1 MNEIDNRIIEMEF
14 DNKRF
19 EKNAQ
24 ETIRTLQ
31 ALNES
36 MEFKEATKNLQGVQN
51 AFNSIKLDA
60 LSNAIDHIE
69 KRVSIFGQHVTNTVH
84 DTVNKIV
91 GLGKNV
97 YSEAFTIPKNTG
109 FKEYEL
115 QMNAIQTIW
124 ANTKD
129 KGTSMEDIKSAL
141 GELNEYADKTIY
153 NFSQMTD
160 NIGRFTSAGVD
171 LETSVKSIKGIA
183 NLAAIS
189 GSTSQQ
195 ASTAMYQL
203 SQALASGTVKLMDW
217 NSVVNAGMGGQNF
230 QNALKQT
237 AKEMGIVIDETKS
250 FRDTLESGW
259 LTSDVLVRTLEKY
272 TDLSTDLGRTATE
285 AATQVKTFTQLMDT
299 TKEFLG
305 SGWAQSWQYIIGDFE
320 EARDLFTLFSKKIE
334 SILQP
339 SIDARNEMLR
349 YWSQNGEINKEAEK
363 QLKEQ
368 EKVNNELDTI
378 AKRVISGEF
387 GNVDT
392 GRFKKLIAEGYDPN
406 AVQKRVDQM
415 LGIISSG
422 AEEAADEIDSVF
434 TGREMAIEGLK
445 NIFTELGKIAGAV
458 SGAFRDI
465 FPKTT
470 GEKLVEMSKA
480 LYDFSQ
486 TFKVSEK
493 TVERVRDTFRGIFS
507 TFSIGI
513 KVIKAVGSAFTAF
526 FSVLPKG
533 DNLIL
538 RITSTIGKTI
548 YNFNKMLDETQLLRN
563 VFTSFGKT
571 VGSVVILVTGT
582 IGVLIDKITSIANE
596 SGIVGVF
603 KTAYES
609 VKGFIGSISDAVN
622 SMGDIPVEGAE
633 TLVDGLKKPFSV
645 FDNFANKITTIA
657 KGIKKAL
664 TTLWGF
670 IKPVLTAIK
679 DAIIGTIGSDEV
691 DAVMQR
697 LKEAGL
703 IYLLVELANF
713 VKNVNNVGDIL
724 DGLADSLNAFTGA
737 VKAQV
742 LKTIAGALLILAAS
756 VIALSLIPANM
767 LKNGLIAISLLGVEL
782 AGIMAL
788 FMLLGKGKGK
798 ENKSNIFSTAAAIL
812 VLTTALGQL
821 LVAVTGFSLI
831 PTNMLLKGG
840 AAVAGALLVMALAV
854 RLLPSDKNVLMSA
867 AGILVLTTALNGL
880 ILPLTFLSLMPLDKL
895 QNGLIAFMI
904 ILGSVIIFAKA
915 MDKSADNL
923 LTASGGLALFAA
935 ALNML
940 ILPLSALALLPLA
953 MLLKGGVVI
962 GAFMAAAVMFANS
975 LPQNISDVGKA
986 GSYLIAIA
994 AALNLLVVPIALLSM
1009 LDPLKMVMGLTAVI
1023 VLLFALSSITDKIK
1037 DLGEDA
1043 PKISGSLLIL
1053 AAAIVALTAP
1063 IEFLSKLS
1071 VGELAT
1077 GLVPV
1082 LAIMA
1087 MLIATIAILKGPAI
1101 ETSIAGLAS
1110 LVGAIALLS
1119 GTVALLAGSDA
1130 GSIVTATLAIVGLMA
1145 AFAGLTALLGVI
1157 STTFPTVGV
1166 LVTALATGFVMF
1178 SAGVLGLVLAL
1189 NLLTAIDFNSFLDQI
1204 DSMKIVV
1211 EEFVSSLITGI
1222 SESIPKLAEALGE
1235 GFVILIETICESILE
1250 TASTILETIVELL
1263 GIIAENTAEITEKI
1277 VEIMVGVF
1285 TGALYG
1291 LGDNMGEII
1300 AAIHYFVISFINAF
1314 ADYLG
1319 DPNTVEEIM
1328 DAMKNLFISSLGFIA
1343 NILAYLWEAGKDLLD
1358 EIICGIQSVA
1368 ETIFDPIKDFFAN
1381 FGSNIADWWGDLK
1394 DAGKDI
1400 INGIVE
1406 GIKNAASGIW
1416 EALKD
1421 AAGSGFKKFCDFFHI
1436 SSPSKLMR
1444 DTSKWI
1450 PIGAG
1455 LGIED
1460 EASSFI
1466 DPLGT
1471 MGEDGMTAFSD
1482 SITNGLD
1489 TSSFTDQ
1496 FSSLGNG
1503 IGEAFNNSFVNGIDA
1518 DALNEQMSGLTNA
1531 MNADVNNSAY
1541 ITPVFDSSNISSGLT
1556 DLDGMMSERNM
1567 LLGEMNNSINGKS
1580 SYENIMNS
1588 TFDDSRVLNRIDKLT
1603 NEVVT
1608 LSERMTR
1615 MQVVLD
1621 SGSLVGAIAP
1631 DMDSALGHMSVRK
1644 ARGV

>member
-69 KRVSIFGQHVTNTVH
+69 KRVSIFGQYVTNIVH

-97 YSEAFTIPKNTG
+97 YSEVFTIPKNSG

-124 ANTKD
+124 ANTKS
-129 KGTSMEDIKSAL
+129 KGTSMEDIKTAL
-141 GELNEYADKTIY
+141 AELNEYADLTIY

-160 NIGRFTSAGVD
+160 NIGRFTAAGVN
-171 LETSVKSIKGIA
+171 LEDSVKAIKGIA
-183 NLAAIS
+183 NLAAVS

-195 ASTAMYQL
+195 TSQAMYQL
-203 SQALASGTVKLMDW
+203 SQALSSGYVALRDWMSLETASMSGE
-217 NSVVNAGMGGQNF
+217 GF
-230 QNALKQT
+230 QNELKKT
-237 AKEMGIVIDETKS
+237 AKEMGIVVDESKA
-250 FRDTLESGW
+250 FRDTLKDQW
-259 LTSDVLVRTLEKY
+259 LTSEVLIKTLERY
-272 TDLSTDLGRTATE
+272 TDVNTDIGRTATD
-285 AATQVKTFTQLMDT
+285 AATEIKTFTQLLDT

-305 SGWAQSWQYIIGDFE
+305 SGWAQSWQYIIGDFF
-320 EARDLFTLFSKKIE
+320 EAKDLFTKLKGTIE
-334 SILQP
+334 SLLQP

-368 EKVNNELDTI
+368 EKVNNELDAI

-422 AEEAADEIDSVF
+422 AEEAADEIDTVF

-445 NIFTELGKIAGAV
+445 NIFTEIGKIAGAV

-526 FSVLPKG
+526 FSVLPIG

-538 RITSTIGKTI
+538 RMSSAIGKTI
-548 YNFNKMLDETQLLRN
+548 YNFNKMLDETQLLKN
-563 VFTSFGKT
+563 VFTNFGKT
-571 VGSVVILVTGT
+571 IGSVVFLITGT
-582 IGVLIDKITSIANE
+582 IGVLIDKITSIAKE
-596 SGIVGVF
+596 TGIVGVF

-633 TLVDGLKKPFSV
+633 TLVNGLKKPFSV
-645 FDNFANKITTIA
+645 FDNFANKITAIA

-713 VKNVNNVGDIL
+713 VKNVNNVGDVL

-756 VIALSLIPANM
+756 VIALSLIPVNM

-788 FMLLGKGKGK
+788 FMLLGKGKGE

-895 QNGLIAFMI
+895 QNGLIAFMV

-915 MDKSADNL
+915 MKKSADNL
-923 LTASGGLALFAA
+923 LTASGGLVLFAA

-940 ILPLSALALLPLA
+940 IVPLIALGKLPLDI
-953 MLLKGGVVI
+953 LLKGGVVI
-962 GAFMAAAVMFANS
+962 GAFMGAAVMFANS
-975 LPQNISDVGKA
+975 LPEHIKDVGKA

-994 AALNLLVVPIALLSM
+994 AALNLLVVPIALLSL

-1071 VGELAT
+1071 ITELAT

-1082 LAIMA
+1082 LAIIGA
-1087 MLIATIAILKGPAI
+1087 LILAISVLKGANI
-1101 ETSIAGLAS
+1101 EKSASGLAF
-1110 LVGAIALLS
+1110 LVGAITLLS
-1119 GTVALLAGSDA
+1119 GVIAILASKDS
-1130 GSIVTATLAIVGLMA
+1130 GSIIVATLAIIGLMA
-1145 AFAGLTALLGVI
+1145 ALAGLTALLGLI
-1157 STTFPTVGV
+1157 STKFPT
-1166 LVTALATGFVMF
+1166 LTGFIETIATAFMLF
-1178 SAGVLGLVLAL
+1178 SASVLGLVVAL
-1189 NLLTAIDFNSFLDQI
+1189 KLLTTIDFNSFLDQI

-1211 EEFVSSLITGI
+1211 EEFIASLIKGLAKGFPDLLKGVKESVIEIFETLFELVLGFAEPLVETIIDFLDLIGANSERLGYIVAEIVAGVVIGALEGLADNMEGIIQAIVYFVSSFM
-1222 SESIPKLAEALGE
+1222 EALAS
-1235 GFVILIETICESILE
+1235 VLE
-1250 TASTILETIVELL
+1250 DEDTVDSL
-1263 GIIAENTAEITEKI
+1263 
-1277 VEIMVGVF
+1277 MD
-1285 TGALYG
+1285 G
-1291 LGDNMGEII
+1291 L
-1300 AAIHYFVISFINAF
+1300 V
-1314 ADYLG
+1314 
-1319 DPNTVEEIM
+1319 
-1328 DAMKNLFISSLGFIA
+1328 NLFIAALKFVK
-1343 NILAYLWEAGKDLLD
+1343 NIFVYLWEAGHDLLD
-1358 EIICGIQSVA
+1358 EIIYGIQDVA
-1368 ETIFDPIKDFFAN
+1368 ETIFDPIRDFFAN
-1381 FGSNIADWWGDLK
+1381 FGSNIEDWWDDLRDAGGDLI
-1394 DAGKDI
+1394 D
-1400 INGIVE
+1400 GIVE
-1406 GIKNAASGIW
+1406 GIKESASDIW
-1416 EALKD
+1416 ESILD
-1421 AAGSGFKKFCDFFHI
+1421 ACGDAFEAFLDFFGI
-1436 SSPSKLMR
+1436 ASPSKLMR

-1489 TSSFTDQ
+1489 TSSFADQ

-1503 IGEAFNNSFVNGIDA
+1503 IGEAFNTSFVNGIDT
-1518 DALNEQMSGLTNA
+1518 DALNEQMNGLTNA

-1556 DLDGMMSERNM
+1556 DLDSMMSERNM

-1603 NEVVT
+1603 NEVIT

-1621 SGSLVGAIAP
+1621 SGTLVGAIAP